1 MASTKMLFIWISR
14 ARAIACEAPEGNF
27 SDASLFVLFLW
38 AHDKTTTLYTDEDDY
53 PAVKFPAI

>member
-1 MASTKMLFIWISR
+1 MLFIWISR